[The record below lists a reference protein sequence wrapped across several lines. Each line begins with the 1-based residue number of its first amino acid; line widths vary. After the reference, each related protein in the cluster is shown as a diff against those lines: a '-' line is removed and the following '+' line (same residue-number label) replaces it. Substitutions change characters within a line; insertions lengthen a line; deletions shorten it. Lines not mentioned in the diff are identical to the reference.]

1 MSGTV
6 TEKILKE
13 HLVEGEMAP
22 GEEIALKIAQTLTQD
37 ATGTMAYLQFEAIG
51 IPMVKTELSVSYVD
65 HNTLQTDF
73 KNPDD
78 HRYLQ
83 SVAKRYGLYFSRPG
97 NGICHQLHLERFARP
112 GKTLIGSDSH
122 TPTAGG
128 IGSFAIGAGGLDVA
142 VAMAGMPYRIKYP
155 EIVGIKLTGQLP
167 DWVSAKDVILEVLRR
182 IDVKGGVGKVLE
194 YFGPGVKTL
203 SVPERAT
210 ITNMG
215 TETGATTSIF
225 PSDNVTKAFMEAQER
240 GLPAEPI
247 ILDRFSRVTE
257 AFSEVRERAEW
268 LPLEA
273 DADAEYDEVIEINL
287 SEVEPL
293 AALPHSP
300 GNVKPVSEIAGMEVQ
315 QVAIGS
321 CTNSSLRDLRIVANI
336 LKGQTIADNLH
347 LTINPGSRQV
357 VEHLIESGEMQYLV
371 ASGARILEN
380 ACGPCIGMGAAPPS
394 QAVSVRTF
402 NRNFE
407 GRSGTKDAQTLLV
420 SPEVAAATA
429 IKGVLTDPRDLGEYP
444 EIEMPTRF
452 IINDN
457 MFIRPLTP
465 EEAAKV
471 EIIRGPNIKPLP
483 DFPPLP
489 DTLGGEVLLKV
500 GNNITTDHIM
510 PAGARILPLR
520 SNIPEISKYVFEA
533 VDPDFP
539 ARALEKGGGF
549 IIGGDN
555 YGQGSSREHAALAP
569 KYLGIRAVIV
579 KSFARIHLANLINF
593 GIVPLTFKN
602 PADYES
608 IDVGDKLEVVIG
620 DLRSDVKLRNLTEGT
635 EVELTHSLSQLDAR
649 ILKTGGKLPWVKA
662 EVGRK

>member
-6 TEKILKE
+6 AEKIITE
-13 HLVEGEMAP
+13 HIVDVGGEIAP
-22 GEEIALKIAQTLTQD
+22 GEEVALKIDQTLTQD
-37 ATGTMAYLQFEAIG
+37 ATGTMAYLQYEAIG
-51 IPMVKTELSVSYVD
+51 IPRVKTELSVSYVD

-83 SVAKRYGLYFSRPG
+83 SIAKRFGLYFSRPG
-97 NGICHQLHLERFARP
+97 NGICHQLHLERFACP

-155 EIVGIKLTGQLP
+155 TIVGVKLTGKLP

-194 YFGPGVKTL
+194 YFGPGVETL

-215 TETGATTSIF
+215 TETGATTSVF
-225 PSDNVTKAFMEAQER
+225 PSDEVTWIFMEAQAR
-240 GLPAEPI
+240 G
-247 ILDRFSRVTE
+247 DQWVS
-257 AFSEVRERAEW
+257 
-268 LPLEA
+268 LEA
-273 DADAEYDEVIEINL
+273 DADAGYDEIIEIDL

-293 AALPHSP
+293 VAIPHSP
-300 GNVKPVSEIAGMEVQ
+300 GNVKPVREIAGMEVQ

-321 CTNSSLRDLRIVANI
+321 CTNSSLRDLKIVANI
-336 LKGQTIADNLH
+336 LKGHTIADNLH

-371 ASGARILEN
+371 AAGARILEN
-380 ACGPCIGMGAAPPS
+380 ACGPCIGMGAAPSS
-394 QAVSVRTF
+394 QGITIRTF

-407 GRSGTKDAQTLLV
+407 GRSGTKDAQIFLV

-429 IKGVLTDPRDLGEYP
+429 INGVLTDPRELGDCP
-444 EIEMPTRF
+444 QIEMPQRF

-457 MFIRPLTP
+457 MFLPPLQSEQQP
-465 EEAAKV
+465 ANLV
-471 EIIRGPNIKPLP
+471 EIMRGPNIKPLP

-489 DTLGGEVLLKV
+489 DTLEGEVLIKV
-500 GNNITTDHIM
+500 EDNITTDHIM
-510 PAGARILPLR
+510 PAGAKILPLR

-533 VDPDFP
+533 IDPDFP
-539 ARALEKGGGF
+539 SRALDRGGGF
-549 IIGGDN
+549 IIGGEN

-569 KYLGIRAVIV
+569 KYLGVKAVIV

-593 GIVPLTFKN
+593 GIVPLTFKDS
-602 PADYES
+602 ADYDS
-608 IDVGDKLEVVIG
+608 IDLADKLEVIIG
-620 DLRSDVKLRNLTEGT
+620 ELRDDVRLRNLTRDIEI
-635 EVELTHSLSQLDAR
+635 ELTHSLSQLDAE

-662 EVGRK
+662 KVGK